1 MIIQTLHSS
10 PTFHGFSTFHSHIS
24 CSSSSSSPFLA
35 KRFLSLVPFPSR
47 NPLLKFNSTSN
58 DSTPD
63 QCRIISLMLQNLL
76 EMASLLVEEN
86 IQMSQV
92 QVMSDLNKEK
102 W

>member
-63 QCRIISLMLQNLL
+63 QDYLL
-76 EMASLLVEEN
+76 DAPES
-86 IQMSQV
+86 IGDGFSFSGGKY
-92 QVMSDLNKEK
+92 SDEPSPSDE
-102 W
+102 